1 MLTFLG
7 TPAENCC
14 APPLLREM
22 FSCKLNGINEEEW
35 LEDLLERTNGIK
47 QSALVNLLPHRW
59 EKDT

>member
-1 MLTFLG
+1 
-7 TPAENCC
+7 
-14 APPLLREM
+14 M